1 MTASVLDPGQGN
13 KQPESNTVTLKQI
26 PFSDDCI
33 KDKNLRA

>member
-26 PFSDDCI
+26 LDH
-33 KDKNLRA
+33 KNKNCEHENE